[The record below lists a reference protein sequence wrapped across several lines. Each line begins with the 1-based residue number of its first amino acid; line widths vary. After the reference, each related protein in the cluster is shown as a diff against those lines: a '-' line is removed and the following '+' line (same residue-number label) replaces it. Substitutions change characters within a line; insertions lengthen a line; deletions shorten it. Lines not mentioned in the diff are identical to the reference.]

1 MNEKEPLP
9 VAEKNEIIVYQPE
22 GGEFHIKVRV
32 ENELDLVSTCAKI
45 AQVRMEGGWAIK
57 RMLPYYN
64 LDMIFPLVSFGAEL
78 CHQGTGSRN
87 GEVMALLNT

>member
-1 MNEKEPLP
+1 
-9 VAEKNEIIVYQPE
+9 
-22 GGEFHIKVRV
+22 
-32 ENELDLVSTCAKI
+32 
-45 AQVRMEGGWAIK
+45 MEGGRAIK